1 MKKLGEARESSYI
14 GRNIK
19 INKNK
24 MAEELNNEFDTQVRV
39 QKAFVEATQKKVENH
54 QGLNDNE
61 IKHLCPVAFKST
73 MTNSEIQKLGLSKHY
88 SFVPTMNVVNDLR
101 TLGYEVTDAVQ
112 VKARKKSTNGY
123 QKHMITLEHPKYKV
137 EGSEEYPQ
145 ILLTNSHDGGNA
157 FSLSAGIFRLV
168 CSNGLVIKTE
178 DYGTARLVHKGYS
191 FEAVQ
196 KLVKEFEET
205 MGEVLTKITA
215 MKKVELT
222 KAQQI
227 EFAKKAALLR
237 FTAKSYNEDNI
248 ADVVDIDDLLNVD
261 RKEDAGNGL
270 YEVFNRV
277 QESIVQGKY
286 LYASSGKVKDADTK
300 TRKARPIKNFKQ
312 SISVN
317 KKLSELAFELV

>member
-1 MKKLGEARESSYI
+1 MSKE
-14 GRNIK
+14 N
-19 INKNK
+19 
-24 MAEELNNEFDTQVRV
+24 LNNEFDVAVRL
-39 QKAFVEATQKKVENH
+39 QKSFEEATAKKVENH
-54 QGLNDNE
+54 QALNDSE
-61 IKHLCPVAFKST
+61 IALLCPVALKNT
-73 MTNSEIQKLGLSKHY
+73 MTNSEIEKLGLSKHY
-88 SFVPTMNVVNDLR
+88 SFVPTMRVVNDLR

-112 VKARKKSTNGY
+112 VKARKKTTNGY

-196 KLVKEFEET
+196 ELVKQFEET

-248 ADVVDIDDLLNVD
+248 SDVVDIDDLLNVE

>member
-1 MKKLGEARESSYI
+1 
-14 GRNIK
+14 
-19 INKNK
+19 
-24 MAEELNNEFDTQVRV
+24 MAKELNSEFDIKVRV
-39 QKAFVEATQKKVENH
+39 QKHFEESVAKKVENH
-54 QGLNDNE
+54 QALNDKE
-61 IKHLCPVAFKST
+61 LEYLCPVAFKSH
-73 MTNSEIQKLGLSKHY
+73 MGQAERIGLGLSKHY

-101 TLGYEVTDAVQ
+101 DLGYEVVDAKQ

-123 QKHMITLEHPKYKV
+123 QKHMITFEHPKYKV
-137 EGSEEYPQ
+137 DNSEEYPQ

-157 FSLSAGIFRLV
+157 FTLSAGIFRLV

-178 DYGTARLVHKGYS
+178 DYGSARLVHKGYS

-196 KLVKEFEET
+196 KLVNEFNVT
-205 MGEVLTKITA
+205 IDEVLTKVTA

-222 KAQQI
+222 KEQQI

-248 ADVVDIDDLLNVD
+248 SDVVNIDDLLNVD

-286 LYASSGKVKDADTK
+286 LYAASGKVNDADTK

-312 SISVN
+312 SIDVN
-317 KKLSELAFELV
+317 KKLSALAFELV

>member
-1 MKKLGEARESSYI
+1 
-14 GRNIK
+14 
-19 INKNK
+19 
-24 MAEELNNEFDTQVRV
+24 MAKELNSEFDIQARV
-39 QKAFVEATQKKVENH
+39 QKSFAEATQKKVENH
-54 QGLNDNE
+54 QALNDKE
-61 IKHLCPVAFKST
+61 IEHLCPVAFKST
-73 MTNSEIQKLGLSKHY
+73 MTNSEIRKLGLSKHY

-101 TLGYEVTDAVQ
+101 ALGYEVVDAKQ

-123 QKHMITLEHPKYKV
+123 QKHMLTFEHPKYKV
-137 EGSEEYPQ
+137 EGKEEYPQ

-157 FSLSAGIFRLV
+157 FTLSAGIFRLV

-178 DYGTARLVHKGYS
+178 DYGSARLVHKGYS

-205 MGEVLTKITA
+205 VSEVLNKITE

-222 KAQQI
+222 KEQQI

-248 ADVVDIDDLLNVD
+248 ADVVSIDDLLNVE

-286 LYASSGKVKDADTK
+286 LYAASGKVNDADTK

-312 SISVN
+312 SIDVN
-317 KKLSELAFELV
+317 KKLSALAFELV

>member
-1 MKKLGEARESSYI
+1 MSEKLDQQAREQQAHHNSV
-14 GRNIK
+14 
-19 INKNK
+19 
-24 MAEELNNEFDTQVRV
+24 A
-39 QKAFVEATQKKVENH
+39 KKVKNH
-54 QGLNDNE
+54 QALNDGD
-61 IKHLCPVAFKST
+61 IKHLCPVAFKDT
-73 MTNSEIQKLGLSKHY
+73 MTKAEINELGLSDHY

-101 TLGYEVTDAVQ
+101 ALGYEVTDAKQ

-196 KLVKEFEET
+196 ELVKQFEEQ
-205 MGEVLTKITA
+205 MSEVLTKITA
-215 MKKVELT
+215 MKKVQLT
-222 KAQQI
+222 KDQQI
-227 EFAKKAALLR
+227 EFAKQAALLR
-237 FTAKSYNEDNI
+237 FKSKSYNEDNI
-248 ADVVDIDDLLNVD
+248 DKVVNIDDLLNVD

-277 QESIVQGKY
+277 QESLINGNYHY
-286 LYASSGKVKDADTK
+286 LGTK
-300 TRKARPIKNFKQ
+300 EKSRKARPIKNFKQ
-312 SISVN
+312 NIEVN
-317 KKLSELAFELV
+317 SKLSKLAFELV

>member
-1 MKKLGEARESSYI
+1 MASLENQNEEMLRQERI
-14 GRNIK
+14 RNTVL
-19 INKNK
+19 
-24 MAEELNNEFDTQVRV
+24 A
-39 QKAFVEATQKKVENH
+39 KVEKH
-54 QGLNDNE
+54 QALSDDD
-61 IKHLCPVAFKST
+61 IRVVCPVAFKET
-73 MTNSEIQKLGLSKHY
+73 MSSKEIKNLGLSKHY
-88 SFVPTMNVVNDLR
+88 SFVPTSNVINDLR
-101 TLGYEVTDAVQ
+101 SMGWECVDAKQ
-112 VKARKKSTNGY
+112 VKARKKSTRGY

-137 EGSEEYPQ
+137 EDSKEYPQ

-157 FSLSAGIFRLV
+157 FTLSAGIFRLV

-178 DYGTARLVHKGYS
+178 DYGSARLVHKGYS

-196 KLVKEFEET
+196 ELVKQFEET
-205 MGEVLTKITA
+205 VAEVLNKITE
-215 MKKVELT
+215 MKEVELT
-222 KAQQI
+222 KEQQI

-248 ADVVDIDDLLNVD
+248 ADVVDIDDLLNVE

-286 LYASSGKVKDADTK
+286 LYAASGKVKDADTK

-312 SISVN
+312 SIDVN
-317 KKLSELAFELV
+317 KKLSALAFELV

>member
-1 MKKLGEARESSYI
+1 
-14 GRNIK
+14 
-19 INKNK
+19 
-24 MAEELNNEFDTQVRV
+24 MAKELNSEFDIQVRV
-39 QKAFVEATQKKVENH
+39 QKSFAEATQKKVENH
-54 QGLNDNE
+54 QALNDKE
-61 IKHLCPVAFKST
+61 IEHLCPVAFKST
-73 MTNSEIQKLGLSKHY
+73 MTNSEIRKLGLSKHY

-101 TLGYEVTDAVQ
+101 ALGYEVVDAVQ

-123 QKHMITLEHPKYKV
+123 QKHMITFEHPKYKLDQVKEV
-137 EGSEEYPQ
+137 EIADGETETQVQKPTEYPQ

-157 FSLSAGIFRLV
+157 FTLSAGIFRLV

-178 DYGTARLVHKGYS
+178 DYGSARLVHKGYS

-205 MGEVLTKITA
+205 VSEVLNKITE

-222 KAQQI
+222 KEQQI

-248 ADVVDIDDLLNVD
+248 SDVVSIDDLLNVE

-277 QESIVQGKY
+277 QESLIQGKY
-286 LYASSGKVKDADTK
+286 LYAINGKVDRQVGKA
-300 TRKARPIKNFKQ
+300 RKARPIKNFKQ
-312 SISVN
+312 SIEVN
-317 KKLSELAFELV
+317 KKLSALAFELV

>member
-1 MKKLGEARESSYI
+1 MSKED
-14 GRNIK
+14 
-19 INKNK
+19 
-24 MAEELNNEFDTQVRV
+24 LNNEFDVAVRL
-39 QKAFVEATQKKVENH
+39 QKAFEETTAKKVENH
-54 QGLNDNE
+54 QALNDSE
-61 IKHLCPVAFKST
+61 IALLCPVALKNT
-73 MTNSEIQKLGLSKHY
+73 MTNAEIEKLGLSKHY
-88 SFVPTMNVVNDLR
+88 SFVPTMKVVNDLR

-178 DYGTARLVHKGYS
+178 DYGSARLVHKGYS

-196 KLVKEFEET
+196 ELVKEFEET

-215 MKKVELT
+215 MKKVQLT
-222 KAQQI
+222 KEQQI

-248 ADVVDIDDLLNVD
+248 SDVVDIDDLLNVE
-261 RKEDAGNGL
+261 RKEDKGNGL